1 MMLHHKAAKD
11 VAVQLINVSKSFPQV
26 YAPVLDRITFSV
38 RQGEFCVIIGPNG
51 SGKSTLLKIISQQLQ
66 PSQGRVFLPQSACQV
81 VQDVEKGLIPSMTL
95 LENVVL
101 SRLKAL
107 KPCLKFYD
115 RYRSEVVQDVQKLNM
130 KLEKFM
136 DQPLI
141 GLSGGQKQ
149 MISTFMALNSGKEL
163 VLLDE
168 HTSALDPVM
177 QKMVMDYT
185 VKCILENNMTAIM
198 ITHKL
203 EDALLYGNRL
213 VMLQEGRIV
222 LDVQGA
228 QKKALTLDQLIT
240 LFHSYQADEEI

>member
-1 MMLHHKAAKD
+1 MMLHHKAVKD

-51 SGKSTLLKIISQQLQ
+51 SGKSTLLKIISQQLL

-115 RYRSEVVQDVQKLNM
+115 RYRSEVVKDVQKLNM

-177 QKMVMDYT
+177 QKIVMDYT

-222 LDVQGA
+222 LDVKGD
-228 QKKALTLDQLIT
+228 QKQALTLDQLIT